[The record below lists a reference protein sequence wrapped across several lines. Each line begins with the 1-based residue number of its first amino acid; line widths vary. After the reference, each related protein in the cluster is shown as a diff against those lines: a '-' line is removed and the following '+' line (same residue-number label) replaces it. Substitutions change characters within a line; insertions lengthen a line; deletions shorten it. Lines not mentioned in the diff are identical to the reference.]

1 LTEAATALG
10 ITPDALRQ
18 RIRRGRYRT
27 EKEAGRVYVYL
38 DTDRT
43 KTERPTEQEP
53 DALTSEL
60 RARVESLERQLEQE
74 REANRENR
82 RLLAAALERIPAIEA
97 PDTEETTPEA
107 RTEAAT
113 APEDVPAPWYRRW
126 FGGS

>member
-1 LTEAATALG
+1 MTEERYTLSEAAALLG

-18 RIRRGRYRT
+18 RIRRGRYHT
-27 EKEAGRVYVYL
+27 EKKSGRVYVYL

-43 KTERPTEQEP
+43 QTEHPTEQGP
-53 DALTSEL
+53 DALTLEL

-97 PDTEETTPEA
+97 PADERESPEM
-107 RTEAAT
+107 AT
-113 APEDVPAPWYRRW
+113 DEP
-126 FGGS
+126 